1 MSFLPK
7 FKIASLL
14 LVFRFLMF
22 EISLRV
28 FQGLIDVDGLFM
40 IFCVRGLK
48 RLVFKDNGFPPG
60 GSHCLVK
67 RSSGQNHPFDH
78 VLLI

>member
-22 EISLRV
+22 EISMRV

-40 IFCVRGLK
+40 ICLRK
-48 RLVFKDNGFPPG
+48 RTEAPRVQRQRIPTRRIALFG
-60 GSHCLVK
+60 
-67 RSSGQNHPFDH
+67 
-78 VLLI
+78 